1 MNRTLFVN
9 GPILTMESPVPTDA
23 LLMEDGRIV
32 ALGTDALN
40 ATGAVKVDLQ
50 IGRAHV

>member
-23 LLMEDGRIV
+23 LLVEV
-32 ALGTDALN
+32 VVLSP
-40 ATGAVKVDLQ
+40 
-50 IGRAHV
+50 